1 MIRIDEVDAFRIIPW
16 KRLRFG
22 KLLCGCIVVVQSD
35 EPRVKVDC
43 IPKVASSCEV
53 GVSIWRIMDPGI
65 KLIKLQAGFTDVSVR
80 SHWRQSINAH
90 RNLILGVHQSV
101 DRGLLVGCR

>member
-1 MIRIDEVDAFRIIPW
+1 
-16 KRLRFG
+16 
-22 KLLCGCIVVVQSD
+22 
-35 EPRVKVDC
+35 
-43 IPKVASSCEV
+43 
-53 GVSIWRIMDPGI
+53 MDPGI